1 MNNIKTFITFIFRDY
16 QDPEETMEPP
26 DQSENV
32 DSQENKEPQVKWE
45 PQETVDEK
53 VSLEP
58 LD

>member
-1 MNNIKTFITFIFRDY
+1 
-16 QDPEETMEPP
+16 MEPP